1 MILNSTKGSLPS
13 RVLLLGHRG
22 ARRYA
27 PENTLAGFDLALQH
41 GADGFEFDVRC
52 TRDRQT
58 ILCHDP
64 KLNRLVLRR
73 HTLKRLRESYD
84 GNTPAPPCLEE
95 VLDRYRHTFLNIEV
109 KVRGIEPIIVHAIRQ
124 AQPKHYFISSFLPG
138 VVRRLHELDGSLVL
152 GALAQTRWQLR
163 RWRILPVRYVVPHY
177 RLLTR
182 RLVEKIH
189 AQNKKVVTWTVND
202 PREMVHAAE
211 MGVDAIISDDPLLLG
226 RTLRN
231 KSFA

>member
-1 MILNSTKGSLPS
+1 M
-13 RVLLLGHRG
+13 
-22 ARRYA
+22 
-27 PENTLAGFDLALQH
+27 
-41 GADGFEFDVRC
+41 
-52 TRDRQT
+52 
-58 ILCHDP
+58 
-64 KLNRLVLRR
+64 
-73 HTLKRLRESYD
+73 
-84 GNTPAPPCLEE
+84 
-95 VLDRYRHTFLNIEV
+95 
-109 KVRGIEPIIVHAIRQ
+109 
-124 AQPKHYFISSFLPG
+124 
-138 VVRRLHELDGSLVL
+138 L